1 MTDPDDSQPTASAPG
16 RTGPGAAPPVLEVAS
31 RRRAPR
37 YRSFIGV
44 GVTAGVVIAL
54 VLTFTR
60 PESEY
65 GYPAVFGYTAL
76 GCALV
81 GALLG
86 GLVAVLLDRRPTS
99 GRPTSG

>member
-1 MTDPDDSQPTASAPG
+1 MTDVPDPRSTASDAARPG
-16 RTGPGAAPPVLEVAS
+16 PDTSPRVLEVAS

-37 YRSFIGV
+37 YRAFIGV
-44 GVTAGVVIAL
+44 GTAVGVVLAL

-60 PESEY
+60 PETEY

-81 GALLG
+81 GGLLG
-86 GLVAVLLDRRPTS
+86 GLAAVLLDRRS
-99 GRPTSG
+99 SAG